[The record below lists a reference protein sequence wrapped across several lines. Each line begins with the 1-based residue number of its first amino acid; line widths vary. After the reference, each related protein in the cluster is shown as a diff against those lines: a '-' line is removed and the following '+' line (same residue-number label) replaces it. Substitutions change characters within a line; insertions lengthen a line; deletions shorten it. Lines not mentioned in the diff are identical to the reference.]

1 MARNRHRSD
10 ATQTLSKTVW
20 TVSWPLLFVAISET
34 VIHVMDTA
42 FLGRV
47 GTAELAAFALA
58 DTLLDA
64 LIVPVIGLAEAMQI
78 IIGRRVGQQREDA
91 IGPTFLHGML
101 LIMLVSAMLAAV
113 LHFGAPIIS
122 QNFGQTPALADGM
135 ERFLSI
141 AAYGVVFFSLSL
153 GYSALYVGF
162 ARTVVLTTATILL
175 TGTNFLLSY
184 ALILGRLGQARL
196 GIEGAAWAFV
206 IAELATFI
214 FLTVYTAAKEVVGRK
229 QTVAV
234 RATTAVPTFGPL
246 LRLSPPVA
254 LQALLEGLRWLT
266 FFVIVEQVSEQA
278 LAWSNIVY
286 ACYLILLIP
295 SDAVGEG
302 VHSLVSNLIGQ
313 GRTGEVMRLTGR
325 ATRITYIITAPI
337 ATLALLAPDR
347 VVALFTDNPAAP
359 ADAAPSLRA
368 VAIIM
373 VLVIPAEISLAAVG
387 GTGATKGAFVVELI
401 LSVALLTCAYIAAIP
416 LALPL
421 PCVWISL
428 GVAALVALVLSY
440 RWLTS
445 KQVKHV

>member
-1 MARNRHRSD
+1 VARKRRRSD
-10 ATQTLSKTVW
+10 AIQTLSRTVW

-34 VIHVMDTA
+34 VIHVTDTA

-47 GTAELAAFALA
+47 GTAELAALALA
-58 DTLLDA
+58 DTLFDA

-78 IIGRRVGQQREDA
+78 IIGRRVGQRREDA
-91 IGPTFLHGML
+91 IGPIFLRGML
-101 LIMLVSAMLAAV
+101 LILVTSTMVAAV
-113 LHFGAPIIS
+113 LHFGAPIIG
-122 QNFGQTPALADGM
+122 QTFGQTPALADGM
-135 ERFLSI
+135 KRFLSI

-153 GYSALYVGF
+153 GYSALYVGC
-162 ARTVVLTTATILL
+162 ARTAILTAATLLL

-206 IAELATFI
+206 IAELVTFV

-229 QTVAV
+229 RTLAV
-234 RATTAVPTFGPL
+234 RATTADPTFGPL

-254 LQALLEGLRWLT
+254 LQALLEGLRWLA

-302 VHSLVSNLIGQ
+302 THSLVSNLIGQ
-313 GRTGEVMRLTGR
+313 GRTGDVVRLTGR
-325 ATRITYIITAPI
+325 ATRITYIMTAPI

-359 ADAAPSLRA
+359 AGAAPSLRA

-373 VLVIPAEISLAAVG
+373 VLVVPAEISLAAVD
-387 GTGATKGAFVVELI
+387 GTGATSETISSSPASEDHN
-401 LSVALLTCAYIAAIP
+401 AIQRRSP
-416 LALPL
+416 
-421 PCVWISL
+421 
-428 GVAALVALVLSY
+428 
-440 RWLTS
+440 R
-445 KQVKHV
+445 

>member
-1 MARNRHRSD
+1 MSRERRRFD
-10 ATQTLSKTVW
+10 AIQTLSRTIW
-20 TVSWPLLFVAISET
+20 TISWPLLFVAISET
-34 VIHVMDTA
+34 VIHVVDTA

-47 GTAELAAFALA
+47 GTAELGAFALA

-64 LIVPVIGLAEAMQI
+64 LIVPVVGLAEAMQI
-78 IIGRRVGQQREDA
+78 IIGRRVGQRREDA
-91 IGPTFLHGML
+91 ARSTFLRGML
-101 LIMLVSAMLAAV
+101 LILVVSAMLAAV
-113 LHFGAPIIS
+113 LHVGAPIIGET
-122 QNFGQTPALADGM
+122 FGQTPEVTDDM
-135 ERFLSI
+135 ERFLGI

-162 ARTVVLTTATILL
+162 ARTVILTAATILL

-206 IAELATFI
+206 VAELATFV
-214 FLTVYTAAKEVVGRK
+214 FLTVYTAAKKVVGRK
-229 QTVAV
+229 RTVAV
-234 RATTAVPTFGPL
+234 RAITAAPTFGPL

-302 VHSLVSNLIGQ
+302 THSLVSNLIGQ
-313 GRTGEVMRLTGR
+313 DRTGDVGQLTGR
-325 ATRITYIITAPI
+325 ATRITYIMTAPI
-337 ATLALLAPDR
+337 ATLALLTPDR
-347 VVALFTDNPAAP
+347 IIALFTDNPAAP
-359 ADAAPSLRA
+359 AGAAPSLRA

-373 VLVIPAEISLAAVG
+373 MLVVPAEISLAAVA
-387 GTGATKGAFVVELI
+387 GTGATKRAFVVELI

-416 LALPL
+416 LALPML
-421 PCVWISL
+421 YVWISL
-428 GVAALVALVLSY
+428 GVAALVALVLSH
-440 RWLTS
+440 RWLAR